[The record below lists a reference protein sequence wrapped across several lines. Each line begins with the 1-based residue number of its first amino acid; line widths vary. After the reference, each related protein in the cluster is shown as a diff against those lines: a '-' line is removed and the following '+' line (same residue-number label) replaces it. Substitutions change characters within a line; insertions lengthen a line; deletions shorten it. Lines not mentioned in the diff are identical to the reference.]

1 MMWHDFFVALA
12 LVFVIEG
19 IIPFLAPDALR
30 RMMLE
35 MAQQSSQRM
44 RTMGLISMII
54 GIGLLYLIN

>member
-19 IIPFLAPDALR
+19 IIPFLVPEQFR
-30 RMMLE
+30 GMMLN
-35 MAQQSSQRM
+35 MAQQSSQRL
-44 RTMGLISMII
+44 RTTGLISMIC